1 MIGYSSD
8 AAAEAARLY
17 KEGSI
22 RVPDGMEP
30 LLRDVMEHCGND
42 PWSAY
47 LGFVKYAGMAAL
59 DQGLDATT
67 LYEILLKS
75 CYVLN
80 YLREEKEAKEFD
92 EWMSAPAYRK
102 GGE

>member
-1 MIGYSSD
+1 
-8 AAAEAARLY
+8 
-17 KEGSI
+17 
-22 RVPDGMEP
+22 
-30 LLRDVMEHCGND
+30 
-42 PWSAY
+42 
-47 LGFVKYAGMAAL
+47 MAAL

-80 YLREEKEAKEFD
+80 YLRSEQEAKEFD

-102 GGE
+102 EGE